1 MDLRLDLGFV
11 YALAEL
17 MTEAEVTEKTEVR
30 LKIIALMVR
39 IRKQQ
44 TEKNVNYPDKFLKCS
59 NGFV

>member
-30 LKIIALMVR
+30 LTVLTLMGETGER
-39 IRKQQ
+39 GIRKIS
-44 TEKNVNYPDKFLKCS
+44 L
-59 NGFV
+59 